1 MYRVIGIDNLTV
13 VPVLRLTG
21 WCIAAPGIAAKL
33 NTISF
38 SHCSCVHCS
47 CVHCSCSEA
56 QKSNGSEM
64 HSVRRLLVLVLMIS
78 KGEAIK
84 LKAARS
90 DMEVN
95 CAEMD
100 CPRESIIY

>member
-47 CVHCSCSEA
+47 CSEA

-64 HSVRRLLVLVLMIS
+64 HSVRRLLVLVLMFS
-78 KGEAIK
+78 KGEAK
-84 LKAARS
+84 ELKVARS